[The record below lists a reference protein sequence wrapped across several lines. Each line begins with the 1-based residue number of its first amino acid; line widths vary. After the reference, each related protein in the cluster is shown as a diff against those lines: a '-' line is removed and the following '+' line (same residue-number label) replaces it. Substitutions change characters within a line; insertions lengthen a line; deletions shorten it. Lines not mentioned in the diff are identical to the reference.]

1 VMLKIHIEV
10 PTPSRFVKHDVIDD
24 IALACNKA
32 YREQVKDNAG
42 HPVDVEQLIDLLGVS
57 FLCEDVEEPDG
68 TLFLARYTPPP
79 EERITVNA
87 LHLDLFND
95 KPYVYASAVGHEI
108 GHKVLKHAEHS
119 EMGAAGATLFSED
132 TPKPLYLH
140 KSSWGQY
147 GLTKEEVVERKA
159 AVLEL
164 AKRAMVSSEAR
175 QVIEQMQC
183 VYEPEWMFWQA
194 EQFSRC
200 LLIPKD
206 RLLEQLENSWDLS
219 GWRDIYRLAEVF
231 GVSGPTMK
239 TRLEKLSV
247 IKIGEDGNPHP
258 VRLYRQGGLFN

>member
-1 VMLKIHIEV
+1 MLKINAEV
-10 PTPSRFVKHDVIDD
+10 PIPSRFVKHDVIDD
-24 IALACNKA
+24 IALAYNRT
-32 YREQVKDNAG
+32 YREQAKDNAG

-57 FLCEDVEEPDG
+57 FLCEDVEEPDD

-87 LHLDLFND
+87 LHLDLFSD

-108 GHKVLKHAEHS
+108 GHKILKHAEHS
-119 EMGAAGATLFSED
+119 EMGAASATLFSED
-132 TPKPLYLH
+132 MPKPLYLH

-147 GLTKEEVVERKA
+147 GLTKEEVIERKA
-159 AVLEL
+159 VVREL

-175 QVIEQMQC
+175 QLIAQLKC

-219 GWRDIYRLAEVF
+219 SWRDIYRLADVF
-231 GVSGPTMK
+231 GVSGPMMK
-239 TRLEKLSV
+239 TRLEKLGI
-247 IKIGEDGNPHP
+247 IKLGEDGNPHP
-258 VRLYRQGGLFN
+258 VQLPRQDGLFN